1 MVVSGDEV
9 SGFTGPQFPN
19 PPVHFSLRRSE
30 PFFGDLGYSLE
41 LPWPAPTTAGWWFEG
56 GLPEEKVL
64 ITRDDPEYFAV
75 DNKIR
80 STGGLPSINPN
91 DPIYKFKRSD
101 FTVRV

>member
-1 MVVSGDEV
+1 MSTQYSNVQTSNYDYRPE
-9 SGFTGPQFPN
+9 
-19 PPVHFSLRRSE
+19 LKWKRSE
-30 PFFGDLGYSLE
+30 PFFGDLGYSLP
-41 LPWPAPTTAGWWFEG
+41 LPWPMVTTVGFWTAGG
-56 GLPEEKVL
+56 IPEEKVL

-101 FTVRV
+101 YTVRV